1 MNFDEQDY
9 RIWKNENFVIESTI
23 TISLWDEILIN
34 DFHEKINKVL
44 DEIYS
49 RIGLISN
56 NTKSLISISFSN
68 DKNVIDLNNRFR
80 KKKSATNVLT
90 FPSNYKINNTLF
102 IGDIIFS
109 IETISREAKRDNKSI
124 NNHLIHLFIHGVLH
138 LLGYDH
144 RTEEEAKKMENLEIQ
159 ILEKLKID
167 NPYKWINYI
176 RNIKIKAMKINL
188 PSFFKKTKD
197 ITDKN
202 LDQEL
207 EQFVAKRINA
217 DDSNGKALSHENE
230 LLKNLAGLRGIT
242 ASDVMV
248 PRVDIV
254 SVAMSDDFDKI
265 VKQLIKT
272 NHSRVPV
279 RNESLDDIVGILHI
293 KDVLA
298 NLFLK
303 EKQDFKTLLKKPIFV
318 SPSIS
323 LLDLLYEMRVK
334 RRHLALVVDE
344 YGGTDGLVTIED
356 LVEELVGDIEDE
368 HDLSSECRLEKMKD
382 GSIIVEARITV
393 DLLEGLLSSIR
404 KEDLNDEIETLGGF
418 IISITG
424 RVPVKGEV
432 IRYSPS
438 GLKFEI
444 LEADP
449 RKVILVKIIGLK
461 NSSTLKRLTL

>member
-1 MNFDEQDY
+1 M
-9 RIWKNENFVIESTI
+9 
-23 TISLWDEILIN
+23 
-34 DFHEKINKVL
+34 
-44 DEIYS
+44 
-49 RIGLISN
+49 
-56 NTKSLISISFSN
+56 
-68 DKNVIDLNNRFR
+68 
-80 KKKSATNVLT
+80 KKK
-90 FPSNYKINNTLF
+90 K
-102 IGDIIFS
+102 
-109 IETISREAKRDNKSI
+109 
-124 NNHLIHLFIHGVLH
+124 
-138 LLGYDH
+138 
-144 RTEEEAKKMENLEIQ
+144 
-159 ILEKLKID
+159 
-167 NPYKWINYI
+167 
-176 RNIKIKAMKINL
+176 MKINF
-188 PSFFKKTKD
+188 PSFFKKIKSNNVN
-197 ITDKN
+197 KN

-217 DDSNGKALSHENE
+217 DDSNGKTLSHENE

-254 SVAMSDDFDKI
+254 SVAMSDDFDEI

-279 RNESLDDIVGILHI
+279 RNESLDDIIGILHI

-303 EKQDFKTLLKKPIFV
+303 EKQDIKSILNKPIFV

-344 YGGTDGLVTIED
+344 YGGIDGLVTIED
-356 LVEELVGDIEDE
+356 LVEELVGEIEDE
-368 HDLSSECRLEKMKD
+368 HDFSSECRLEKMED
-382 GSIIVEARITV
+382 GSIIVEARIII
-393 DLLEGLLSSIR
+393 DLLDGFVSSIR

-418 IISITG
+418 IISIAG

-449 RKVILVKIIGLK
+449 RKVILVKIRGLK
-461 NSSTLKRLTL
+461 NTSSFKKLKL

>member
-1 MNFDEQDY
+1 M
-9 RIWKNENFVIESTI
+9 
-23 TISLWDEILIN
+23 
-34 DFHEKINKVL
+34 
-44 DEIYS
+44 
-49 RIGLISN
+49 
-56 NTKSLISISFSN
+56 
-68 DKNVIDLNNRFR
+68 
-80 KKKSATNVLT
+80 
-90 FPSNYKINNTLF
+90 
-102 IGDIIFS
+102 
-109 IETISREAKRDNKSI
+109 
-124 NNHLIHLFIHGVLH
+124 
-138 LLGYDH
+138 
-144 RTEEEAKKMENLEIQ
+144 
-159 ILEKLKID
+159 
-167 NPYKWINYI
+167 
-176 RNIKIKAMKINL
+176 KIKF
-188 PSFFKKTKD
+188 PSFFKKNKLDNIDTNF
-197 ITDKN
+197 DK
-202 LDQEL
+202 EL
-207 EQFVAKRINA
+207 EQFVAKRISA
-217 DDSNGKALSHENE
+217 DDLNGNSLSHENE

-248 PRVDIV
+248 PRVNIV
-254 SVAMSDDFDKI
+254 SVAMSDNFKDI

-303 EKQDFKTLLKKPIFV
+303 EKPNIKSLLKKPFFV

-344 YGGTDGLVTIED
+344 YGGIDGLVTIED
-356 LVEELVGDIEDE
+356 LVEELVGEIEDE
-368 HDLSSECRLEKMKD
+368 HESSSEIRLDKIED
-382 GSIIVEARITV
+382 GSVIVEARIV
-393 DLLEGLLSSIR
+393 IDLFEDLINSIR

-418 IISITG
+418 IISIAG

-449 RKVILVKIIGLK
+449 RKIILVKIIGL
-461 NSSTLKRLTL
+461 NNISNLDQPSF

>member
-1 MNFDEQDY
+1 
-9 RIWKNENFVIESTI
+9 
-23 TISLWDEILIN
+23 
-34 DFHEKINKVL
+34 
-44 DEIYS
+44 
-49 RIGLISN
+49 
-56 NTKSLISISFSN
+56 
-68 DKNVIDLNNRFR
+68 
-80 KKKSATNVLT
+80 
-90 FPSNYKINNTLF
+90 
-102 IGDIIFS
+102 
-109 IETISREAKRDNKSI
+109 
-124 NNHLIHLFIHGVLH
+124 
-138 LLGYDH
+138 
-144 RTEEEAKKMENLEIQ
+144 
-159 ILEKLKID
+159 
-167 NPYKWINYI
+167 
-176 RNIKIKAMKINL
+176 MKISL
-188 PSFFKKTKD
+188 PSFFKK
-197 ITDKN
+197 INSNNLDKN

-217 DDSNGKALSHENE
+217 DDSNGKTLSHENE

-254 SVAMSDDFDKI
+254 SVAMSDDFNEI

-303 EKQDFKTLLKKPIFV
+303 EKQNIKSLLKKPIFV

-323 LLDLLYEMRVK
+323 LLDLLYEMRIK

-344 YGGTDGLVTIED
+344 YGGIDGLVTIED
-356 LVEELVGDIEDE
+356 LVEELVGEIEDE
-368 HDLSSECRLEKMKD
+368 HDLSSECRLEKMED
-382 GSIIVEARITV
+382 GSIVVEARIII
-393 DLLEGLLSSIR
+393 DLLEGFIQSIR
-404 KEDLNDEIETLGGF
+404 KEDLNEEIETLGGF
-418 IISITG
+418 IVSIAG

-432 IRYSPS
+432 IKYSPS

-449 RKVILVKIIGLK
+449 RKVILVKITGLNNMTYLNK
-461 NSSTLKRLTL
+461 LEL

>member
-1 MNFDEQDY
+1 M
-9 RIWKNENFVIESTI
+9 K
-23 TISLWDEILIN
+23 
-34 DFHEKINKVL
+34 
-44 DEIYS
+44 
-49 RIGLISN
+49 
-56 NTKSLISISFSN
+56 ISF
-68 DKNVIDLNNRFR
+68 
-80 KKKSATNVLT
+80 
-90 FPSNYKINNTLF
+90 
-102 IGDIIFS
+102 
-109 IETISREAKRDNKSI
+109 
-124 NNHLIHLFIHGVLH
+124 
-138 LLGYDH
+138 
-144 RTEEEAKKMENLEIQ
+144 
-159 ILEKLKID
+159 
-167 NPYKWINYI
+167 
-176 RNIKIKAMKINL
+176 
-188 PSFFKKTKD
+188 PSFFKKINSKNLNKD
-197 ITDKN
+197 

-217 DDSNGKALSHENE
+217 DDSNGKTLSHENE

-254 SVAMSDDFDKI
+254 SVAMSDDFNEI

-303 EKQDFKTLLKKPIFV
+303 EKQKIKTLLKKPIFV

-323 LLDLLYEMRVK
+323 LLDLLYEMRIK

-344 YGGTDGLVTIED
+344 YGGIDGLVTIED
-356 LVEELVGDIEDE
+356 LVEELVGEIEDE
-368 HDLSSECRLEKMKD
+368 HDLSSECRLDKMED
-382 GSIIVEARITV
+382 GSIVVEARIMI
-393 DLLEGLLSSIR
+393 DLLENFIQSIR
-404 KEDLNDEIETLGGF
+404 KEDLNEEIETLGGF
-418 IISITG
+418 IVSIAG

-432 IRYSPS
+432 IKYSPS

-449 RKVILVKIIGLK
+449 RKVILVKITGLNNMTYLNK
-461 NSSTLKRLTL
+461 LKL

>member
-1 MNFDEQDY
+1 MKIKFPSLFKKNQLDDIDTNFD
-9 RIWKNENFVIESTI
+9 K
-23 TISLWDEILIN
+23 
-34 DFHEKINKVL
+34 
-44 DEIYS
+44 
-49 RIGLISN
+49 
-56 NTKSLISISFSN
+56 
-68 DKNVIDLNNRFR
+68 
-80 KKKSATNVLT
+80 
-90 FPSNYKINNTLF
+90 
-102 IGDIIFS
+102 
-109 IETISREAKRDNKSI
+109 
-124 NNHLIHLFIHGVLH
+124 
-138 LLGYDH
+138 
-144 RTEEEAKKMENLEIQ
+144 
-159 ILEKLKID
+159 
-167 NPYKWINYI
+167 
-176 RNIKIKAMKINL
+176 
-188 PSFFKKTKD
+188 
-197 ITDKN
+197 
-202 LDQEL
+202 EL
-207 EQFVAKRINA
+207 EQFVAKRISA
-217 DDSNGKALSHENE
+217 DDLNGNSLSHENE

-248 PRVDIV
+248 PRVNIV
-254 SVAMSDDFDKI
+254 SVAMSDNFKDI

-303 EKQDFKTLLKKPIFV
+303 EKPNIKSLLKKPFFV

-344 YGGTDGLVTIED
+344 YGGIDGLVTIED
-356 LVEELVGDIEDE
+356 LVEELVGEIEDE
-368 HDLSSECRLEKMKD
+368 HESSSEIRLDKIED
-382 GSIIVEARITV
+382 GSVIVEARIV
-393 DLLEGLLSSIR
+393 INLFEDLINSIR

-418 IISITG
+418 IISIAG

-449 RKVILVKIIGLK
+449 RKIILVKIIGL
-461 NSSTLKRLTL
+461 NNISNLDQPSF

>member
-1 MNFDEQDY
+1 M
-9 RIWKNENFVIESTI
+9 
-23 TISLWDEILIN
+23 
-34 DFHEKINKVL
+34 
-44 DEIYS
+44 
-49 RIGLISN
+49 
-56 NTKSLISISFSN
+56 
-68 DKNVIDLNNRFR
+68 
-80 KKKSATNVLT
+80 
-90 FPSNYKINNTLF
+90 
-102 IGDIIFS
+102 
-109 IETISREAKRDNKSI
+109 
-124 NNHLIHLFIHGVLH
+124 
-138 LLGYDH
+138 
-144 RTEEEAKKMENLEIQ
+144 
-159 ILEKLKID
+159 
-167 NPYKWINYI
+167 
-176 RNIKIKAMKINL
+176 KIKFT
-188 PSFFKKTKD
+188 SFFKKNKLDNIDTNF
-197 ITDKN
+197 DK
-202 LDQEL
+202 EL
-207 EQFVAKRINA
+207 EQFVAKRISA
-217 DDSNGKALSHENE
+217 DDLNGNSLSHENE

-248 PRVDIV
+248 PRVNIV
-254 SVAMSDDFDKI
+254 SVAMSDNFKDI

-303 EKQDFKTLLKKPIFV
+303 EKPNIKSLLKKPFFV

-344 YGGTDGLVTIED
+344 YGGIDGLVTIED
-356 LVEELVGDIEDE
+356 LVEELVGEIEDE
-368 HDLSSECRLEKMKD
+368 HESSSEIRLDKIED
-382 GSIIVEARITV
+382 GSIIVEARIV
-393 DLLEGLLSSIR
+393 IDLFEDLINSIR

-418 IISITG
+418 IISIAG

-449 RKVILVKIIGLK
+449 RKIILVKIIGL
-461 NSSTLKRLTL
+461 NNISNLDQPAF

>member
-1 MNFDEQDY
+1 M
-9 RIWKNENFVIESTI
+9 
-23 TISLWDEILIN
+23 
-34 DFHEKINKVL
+34 
-44 DEIYS
+44 
-49 RIGLISN
+49 
-56 NTKSLISISFSN
+56 
-68 DKNVIDLNNRFR
+68 
-80 KKKSATNVLT
+80 
-90 FPSNYKINNTLF
+90 
-102 IGDIIFS
+102 
-109 IETISREAKRDNKSI
+109 
-124 NNHLIHLFIHGVLH
+124 
-138 LLGYDH
+138 
-144 RTEEEAKKMENLEIQ
+144 
-159 ILEKLKID
+159 
-167 NPYKWINYI
+167 
-176 RNIKIKAMKINL
+176 KIKF
-188 PSFFKKTKD
+188 PSFFKKNKLDNIDTNF
-197 ITDKN
+197 DK
-202 LDQEL
+202 EL
-207 EQFVAKRINA
+207 EQFVAKRISA
-217 DDSNGKALSHENE
+217 DDLNGNSLSHENE

-248 PRVDIV
+248 PRVNIV
-254 SVAMSDDFDKI
+254 SVAMSDNFKDI

-303 EKQDFKTLLKKPIFV
+303 EKPNIKSLLKKPFFV

-344 YGGTDGLVTIED
+344 YGGIDGLVTIED
-356 LVEELVGDIEDE
+356 LVEELVGEIEDE
-368 HDLSSECRLEKMKD
+368 HESSSEIRLDKIED
-382 GSIIVEARITV
+382 GSIIVEARIV
-393 DLLEGLLSSIR
+393 IDLFEDLINSIR

-418 IISITG
+418 IISIAG

-449 RKVILVKIIGLK
+449 RKIILVKIIGL
-461 NSSTLKRLTL
+461 NNISNLDHPVF